1 MGNEDEDDRTVEVE
15 AKEIDGKIYLVGI
28 STREVFNWGEGFDK
42 VGILTE
48 EGDINSSHQPMK
60 LDVRGGIE
68 SNRMLRDE
76 RVVLDVSPVV
86 MSKCQLKD
94 GFNTDLVCSTYSPDY
109 LRTYRGNDHARHE
122 QNMEN
127 LLMLRDAVE
136 RKLYEQAQSNEDR
149 FETQRSDIGER
160 LREQERDICKFK
172 VVTVESLS
180 ELSKALSKLSERV
193 DELTV
198 DAESREELMDEVI
211 QLRQENEK
219 LTKENAELNRRLSR
233 AAVATVDIAKTLLVD
248 E

>member
-109 LRTYRGNDHARHE
+109 LRTYSGNDHARHE

-136 RKLYEQAQSNEDR
+136 RKMYQQAKSNEVR

-160 LREQERDICKFK
+160 LREQERGICKFK
-172 VVTVESLS
+172 VVTAESLS
-180 ELSKALSKLSERV
+180 AMSKALSKLTERV
-193 DELTV
+193 DALTA
-198 DAESREELMDEVI
+198 DAETREELMEEVI
-211 QLRQENEK
+211 QLRLENDKLREEK
-219 LTKENAELNRRLSR
+219 TELSERLSR
-233 AAVATVDIAKTLLVD
+233 AGTAATNLANAIAGV
-248 E
+248 